1 MDFAAAFTRDP
12 QAAPYPVRC
21 DATAAVVF
29 AVLAGVLAF
38 TVDDG
43 RRPDL
48 VGWALL
54 GAAHVP
60 LAWRR
65 KAPLPVLLAV
75 VACVAPYH
83 ALDYMHLA
91 PIPASMTALYTVAAT
106 GRPQRTVIVGLA
118 VTSVT
123 LTMQLFANPHE
134 MVELLRVS
142 GWVIA
147 MLVFGAS
154 IRLYRQLVAGVVE
167 RAEGEAERKVVE
179 ERLRIARDLHDLL
192 AHSITLI
199 GVQTSVAAHVLVAAP
214 DRLDR
219 EALARALDE
228 IAETCREARA
238 EVRTTLDVL
247 RAAPEGPL
255 PDLAS
260 LPDLVRA
267 SGAELIMRTGSPA
280 ETGTGTGTRPG
291 AVVGV
296 GVGVGTGSG
305 TEGGTGAEVGSG
317 SGAGVGSGSGA
328 GVGSGSGAGVGS
340 GSGMAR
346 VPAAVGAAAYRIVQ
360 ESLTNAVRHGGRGA
374 GVRVDVGLV
383 EDVLTVRVT
392 NGGAAGGSG
401 EVGGSGGAGDPGA
414 VGTLDGAG
422 GSGGDA
428 GGLGSGGMAGS
439 GYGILGMRERARSVG
454 GTLNAGPREDGGF
467 EVSAEL
473 PLTVREV
480 AV

>member
-21 DATAAVVF
+21 DASAAAVF
-29 AVLAGVLAF
+29 AVIAAVLAL

-43 RRPDL
+43 RAPDAL
-48 VGWALL
+48 GWALL
-54 GAAHVP
+54 LAAHVP

-65 KAPLPVLLAV
+65 RAPMPVLLAM

-91 PIPASMTALYTVAAT
+91 PIPASMTALYTVAST
-106 GRPQRTVIVGLA
+106 GRPRRTLLVGLS

-123 LTMQLFANPHE
+123 LTVQLFVNPHE

-154 IRLYRQLVAGVVE
+154 IRLYRQLVAGVME
-167 RAEGEAERKVVE
+167 RAEREAERKVAE

-199 GVQTSVAAHVLVAAP
+199 GVQTSVAAHVLVADP

-219 EALARALDE
+219 EALVKALDG
-228 IAETCREARA
+228 ITETCREARS

-247 RAAPEGPL
+247 RATPEGPL

-260 LPDLVRA
+260 LPDLVRT
-267 SGAELIMRTGSPA
+267 SGADLTVRTGA
-280 ETGTGTGTRPG
+280 
-291 AVVGV
+291 AK
-296 GVGVGTGSG
+296 
-305 TEGGTGAEVGSG
+305 
-317 SGAGVGSGSGA
+317 
-328 GVGSGSGAGVGS
+328 
-340 GSGMAR
+340 

-360 ESLTNAVRHGGRGA
+360 ESLTNAVRHGSPGA
-374 GVRVDVGLV
+374 DLSVDVGL
-383 EDVLTVRVT
+383 EKDVLTVRVT
-392 NGGAAGGSG
+392 NGGTAPGGTGGSG
-401 EVGGSGGAGDPGA
+401 ATG
-414 VGTLDGAG
+414 
-422 GSGGDA
+422 
-428 GGLGSGGMAGS
+428 GS

-454 GTLNAGPREDGGF
+454 GTLSAGPRDGGGF
-467 EVSAEL
+467 EVAAQL
-473 PLTVREV
+473 PLPGREV
-480 AV
+480 MV

>member
-21 DATAAVVF
+21 DATAAAAF
-29 AVLAGVLAF
+29 AVLAAVLAL

-48 VGWALL
+48 LGWALL
-54 GAAHVP
+54 LAAHVP

-65 KAPLPVLLAV
+65 KAPMPVLLAV

-91 PIPASMTALYTVAAT
+91 PIPASMTALYTVAST
-106 GRPQRTVIVGLA
+106 GRPRRTVLVGLT

-123 LTMQLFANPHE
+123 LTIQLVVNPHE

-154 IRLYRQLVAGVVE
+154 IRLYRQLVAGVME
-167 RAEGEAERKVVE
+167 RAEREAEGKVVE

-199 GVQTSVAAHVLVAAP
+199 GVQTSVAAHVLVATP
-214 DRLDR
+214 ERLDR

-228 IAETCREARA
+228 IAETCRDARA

-260 LPDLVRA
+260 LPDLVRT
-267 SGAELIMRTGSPA
+267 SGADLTVRTG
-280 ETGTGTGTRPG
+280 TTK
-291 AVVGV
+291 
-296 GVGVGTGSG
+296 
-305 TEGGTGAEVGSG
+305 
-317 SGAGVGSGSGA
+317 
-328 GVGSGSGAGVGS
+328 
-340 GSGMAR
+340 

-360 ESLTNAVRHGGRGA
+360 ESLTNAVRHGGGRGA
-374 GVRVDVGLV
+374 DMRVDVGLV
-383 EDVLTVRVT
+383 EEVLTVRVT
-392 NGGAAGGSG
+392 NGGGVAGQ
-401 EVGGSGGAGDPGA
+401 GGAGASGA
-414 VGTLDGAG
+414 VGDVGGDG
-422 GSGGDA
+422 GSGGDGDGGGGVLGPGLA
-428 GGLGSGGMAGS
+428 GGA

-454 GTLNAGPREDGGF
+454 GTLSAGPREGGGF
-467 EVSAEL
+467 EVSARL
-473 PLTVREV
+473 PLVIKEV

>member
-21 DATAAVVF
+21 DATAAAVF
-29 AVLAGVLAF
+29 AVLSVALAL

-48 VGWALL
+48 LGWALL
-54 GAAHVP
+54 LAAHIP

-65 KAPLPVLLAV
+65 KAPMPVLIAV

-83 ALDYMHLA
+83 ALDFMHLA
-91 PIPASMTALYTVAAT
+91 PIPASMTALYTVAST
-106 GRPQRTVIVGLA
+106 GRPKRTVIVGSA
-118 VTSVT
+118 VTSIT
-123 LTMQLFANPHE
+123 LTMQLFVNPHE
-134 MVELLRVS
+134 LVELLRVS

-154 IRLYRQLVAGVVE
+154 IRLHRQLVAGVVE
-167 RAEGEAERKVVE
+167 RAEREAERKVTE

-199 GVQTSVAAHVLVAAP
+199 GVQTSVAAHILVADP

-219 EALARALDE
+219 ETLARSLDQ
-228 IAETCREARA
+228 IAETCREARG

-260 LPDLVRA
+260 LPDLVRS
-267 SGAELIMRTGSPA
+267 SGADLAVWTG
-280 ETGTGTGTRPG
+280 E
-291 AVVGV
+291 
-296 GVGVGTGSG
+296 
-305 TEGGTGAEVGSG
+305 
-317 SGAGVGSGSGA
+317 
-328 GVGSGSGAGVGS
+328 
-340 GSGMAR
+340 AR

-360 ESLTNAVRHGGRGA
+360 ESLTNAVRHGGPDVD
-374 GVRVDVGLV
+374 VRVDVGVV
-383 EDVLTVRVT
+383 EEALTVRVT
-392 NGGAAGGSG
+392 NGGVASL
-401 EVGGSGGAGDPGA
+401 
-414 VGTLDGAG
+414 GTSDR
-422 GSGGDA
+422 
-428 GGLGSGGMAGS
+428 

-454 GTLNAGPREDGGF
+454 GTLSAGPRDGGGF
-467 EVSAEL
+467 EVTAVL
-473 PLTVREV
+473 PFAAKEV
-480 AV
+480 AA

>member
-21 DATAAVVF
+21 DATAAAVF
-29 AVLAGVLAF
+29 AVIAGVLAL

-54 GAAHVP
+54 LAAHVP

-91 PIPASMTALYTVAAT
+91 PIPASMTALYTVAST
-106 GRPQRTVIVGLA
+106 GRPRRTVLVALT

-123 LTMQLFANPHE
+123 LTIQLVVNPHE

-154 IRLYRQLVAGVVE
+154 IRLYRQLVAGVME
-167 RAEGEAERKVVE
+167 RGEREAERKVVE

-199 GVQTSVAAHVLVAAP
+199 GVQTSVAAHVLVATP

-219 EALARALDE
+219 EALVRALDE
-228 IAETCREARA
+228 IAETCRDARA

-260 LPDLVRA
+260 LPDLVRT
-267 SGAELIMRTGSPA
+267 SGADLTVRTGTA
-280 ETGTGTGTRPG
+280 K
-291 AVVGV
+291 
-296 GVGVGTGSG
+296 
-305 TEGGTGAEVGSG
+305 
-317 SGAGVGSGSGA
+317 
-328 GVGSGSGAGVGS
+328 
-340 GSGMAR
+340 

-360 ESLTNAVRHGGRGA
+360 ESLTNAVRHAGRGA

-383 EDVLTVRVT
+383 EEELTVRVT
-392 NGGAAGGSG
+392 NGG
-401 EVGGSGGAGDPGA
+401 VGGGGGAGG
-414 VGTLDGAG
+414 LDALGEPDGDG
-422 GSGGDA
+422 GPDGL
-428 GGLGSGGMAGS
+428 GGLGGVHGSGREEGA
-439 GYGILGMRERARSVG
+439 GYGIIGMRERARSVG
-454 GTLNAGPREDGGF
+454 GTLSAGPREGGGF
-467 EVSAEL
+467 EVSARL
-473 PLTVREV
+473 PLTVGKV

>member
-21 DATAAVVF
+21 DASAAAVF
-29 AVLAGVLAF
+29 AVLAAVLAL

-43 RRPDL
+43 RAPDAL
-48 VGWALL
+48 GWALL
-54 GAAHVP
+54 LAAHVP

-65 KAPLPVLLAV
+65 RAPMPVLLAM
-75 VACVAPYH
+75 VACVVPYH

-91 PIPASMTALYTVAAT
+91 PIPASMTALYTVAST
-106 GRPQRTVIVGLA
+106 GRPRRTLFVGLS

-123 LTMQLFANPHE
+123 LTIQVFVNPHE

-167 RAEGEAERKVVE
+167 RAEREAERKVAE

-199 GVQTSVAAHVLVAAP
+199 GVQTSVAAHVLVADP

-219 EALARALDE
+219 EALVKALDG
-228 IAETCREARA
+228 ITETCREARS

-247 RAAPEGPL
+247 RATPEGPL

-260 LPDLVRA
+260 LPDLVRT
-267 SGAELIMRTGSPA
+267 SGADLTVRTGSA
-280 ETGTGTGTRPG
+280 K
-291 AVVGV
+291 
-296 GVGVGTGSG
+296 
-305 TEGGTGAEVGSG
+305 
-317 SGAGVGSGSGA
+317 
-328 GVGSGSGAGVGS
+328 
-340 GSGMAR
+340 

-360 ESLTNAVRHGGRGA
+360 ESLTNAVRHGSPGA
-374 GVRVDVGLV
+374 DLSVDVGL
-383 EDVLTVRVT
+383 EKDVLTVRVT
-392 NGGAAGGSG
+392 NGGSAPGGTG
-401 EVGGSGGAGDPGA
+401 
-414 VGTLDGAG
+414 
-422 GSGGDA
+422 
-428 GGLGSGGMAGS
+428 GS

-454 GTLNAGPREDGGF
+454 GTLSAGPRDGGGF
-467 EVSAEL
+467 EVAAEL
-473 PLTVREV
+473 PLPGREV
-480 AV
+480 TV

>member
-21 DATAAVVF
+21 DATAAAAFAVVA
-29 AVLAGVLAF
+29 AVLAL

-48 VGWALL
+48 LGWALL
-54 GAAHVP
+54 LAAHVP

-65 KAPLPVLLAV
+65 RAPMPVLLAV

-91 PIPASMTALYTVAAT
+91 PIPASMTALYTVAST
-106 GRPQRTVIVGLA
+106 GRPRRTVLVGLT

-123 LTMQLFANPHE
+123 LSVQLLVNPHE

-154 IRLYRQLVAGVVE
+154 IRLYRQLVAGVME
-167 RAEGEAERKVVE
+167 RAEREAEGKVVE

-199 GVQTSVAAHVLVAAP
+199 GVQTSVAAHVLVATP

-228 IAETCREARA
+228 IAETCRDARA

-260 LPDLVRA
+260 LPDLVRT
-267 SGAELIMRTGSPA
+267 SGAELTVRTGTA
-280 ETGTGTGTRPG
+280 K
-291 AVVGV
+291 
-296 GVGVGTGSG
+296 
-305 TEGGTGAEVGSG
+305 
-317 SGAGVGSGSGA
+317 
-328 GVGSGSGAGVGS
+328 
-340 GSGMAR
+340 

-360 ESLTNAVRHGGRGA
+360 ESLTNAVRHGGGRKA
-374 GVRVDVGLV
+374 DVRVDVGLA
-383 EDVLTVRVT
+383 EDELTVRVT
-392 NGGAAGGSG
+392 NGSAGGR
-401 EVGGSGGAGDPGA
+401 GGPAA
-414 VGTLDGAG
+414 V
-422 GSGGDA
+422 GDA
-428 GGLGSGGMAGS
+428 GGDGGA

-454 GTLNAGPREDGGF
+454 GTLSAGPREGGGF
-467 EVSAEL
+467 EVSARL
-473 PLTVREV
+473 PLSVRE
-480 AV
+480 AAA

>member
-21 DATAAVVF
+21 DATAAAVF
-29 AVLAGVLAF
+29 AVLATLLAL

-48 VGWALL
+48 LGWTLL
-54 GAAHVP
+54 IAAHVP

-65 KAPLPVLLAV
+65 KAPMPVLLAV

-83 ALDYMHLA
+83 ALDYMHVA

-106 GRPQRTVIVGLA
+106 GRPQRTILVGLS

-123 LTMQLFANPHE
+123 LTVQLVVNPHE

-167 RAEGEAERKVVE
+167 RAEREAERKVTE

-219 EALARALDE
+219 EALVRALDE

-260 LPDLVRA
+260 LPDLVRT
-267 SGAELIMRTGSPA
+267 SGADLTVRTGA
-280 ETGTGTGTRPG
+280 
-291 AVVGV
+291 AK
-296 GVGVGTGSG
+296 
-305 TEGGTGAEVGSG
+305 
-317 SGAGVGSGSGA
+317 
-328 GVGSGSGAGVGS
+328 
-340 GSGMAR
+340 

-360 ESLTNAVRHGGRGA
+360 ESLTNAVRHGSRGA

-383 EDVLTVRVT
+383 EEVLTVRVT
-392 NGGAAGGSG
+392 NGGGDGLGVAGGVGRGDALDGDDGSGGGDGVHGSGGSG
-401 EVGGSGGAGDPGA
+401 
-414 VGTLDGAG
+414 
-422 GSGGDA
+422 
-428 GGLGSGGMAGS
+428 GS

-454 GTLNAGPREDGGF
+454 GTLSAGPREGGGF

-473 PLTVREV
+473 PLVVREV

>member
-21 DATAAVVF
+21 DATAALVF

-267 SGAELIMRTGSPA
+267 SGADLIMRTGNPA
-280 ETGTGTGTRPG
+280 ETGTGTGMG
-291 AVVGV
+291 AGAR
-296 GVGVGTGSG
+296 TGSG
-305 TEGGTGAEVGSG
+305 TEGGA
-317 SGAGVGSGSGA
+317 
-328 GVGSGSGAGVGS
+328 

-392 NGGAAGGSG
+392 NEGAAGGSG
-401 EVGGSGGAGDPGA
+401 EAGGPGGVGDPGGAG
-414 VGTLDGAG
+414 VGGLDGV
-422 GSGGDA
+422 
-428 GGLGSGGMAGS
+428 GGLGSGGAGGVVGA

-454 GTLNAGPREDGGF
+454 GTLRAGPRAGGGF

>member
-267 SGAELIMRTGSPA
+267 SGADLIMRTGSPTA
-280 ETGTGTGTRPG
+280 TGTGPG
-291 AVVGV
+291 AGA
-296 GVGVGTGSG
+296 GTGSG
-305 TEGGTGAEVGSG
+305 TED
-317 SGAGVGSGSGA
+317 GAGVGSGA
-328 GVGSGSGAGVGS
+328 GSGA

-392 NGGAAGGSG
+392 NGGVADGSG
-401 EVGGSGGAGDPGA
+401 EVGGSGGAGDPGD
-414 VGTLDGAG
+414 VGALDRVG

-428 GGLGSGGMAGS
+428 GGLGSGGAAGA

-454 GTLNAGPREDGGF
+454 GTLRAGPREDGGF

-480 AV
+480 MV

>member
-267 SGAELIMRTGSPA
+267 SGADLIMRTGSPA
-280 ETGTGTGTRPG
+280 ETETGAGTGMGMGAGTGAG
-291 AVVGV
+291 A
-296 GVGVGTGSG
+296 GSG
-305 TEGGTGAEVGSG
+305 TEGGAGVGSG
-317 SGAGVGSGSGA
+317 TEGGAGVGSGA
-328 GVGSGSGAGVGS
+328 A
-340 GSGMAR
+340 SGMAR

-392 NGGAAGGSG
+392 NGGVSDGSG
-401 EVGGSGGAGDPGA
+401 EAGAPGGVGDPGGAG
-414 VGTLDGAG
+414 VGGLDGV
-422 GSGGDA
+422 
-428 GGLGSGGMAGS
+428 GGLGSGGAGGVVGA

-454 GTLNAGPREDGGF
+454 GTLRAGPREGGGF

>member
-21 DATAAVVF
+21 DATAALVF

-267 SGAELIMRTGSPA
+267 SGADLIMRTGSPA
-280 ETGTGTGTRPG
+280 ETGTGTGTEAG
-291 AVVGV
+291 AGA
-296 GVGVGTGSG
+296 GAG
-305 TEGGTGAEVGSG
+305 TEGGAGSG
-317 SGAGVGSGSGA
+317 LGV
-328 GVGSGSGAGVGS
+328 

-401 EVGGSGGAGDPGA
+401 EAGGPGGVGDP
-414 VGTLDGAG
+414 DGAG
-422 GSGGDA
+422 VGGLDGV
-428 GGLGSGGMAGS
+428 GGLGSGGVVGA

-454 GTLNAGPREDGGF
+454 GTLRAGPRAGGGF

>member
-21 DATAAVVF
+21 DATAAAVF
-29 AVLAGVLAF
+29 AVLAALLAL

-48 VGWALL
+48 LGWTLL
-54 GAAHVP
+54 LAAHVP

-65 KAPLPVLLAV
+65 KAPMPVLLAV

-106 GRPQRTVIVGLA
+106 GRPQRTMLVGLS

-123 LTMQLFANPHE
+123 LTVQLVVNPHE

-167 RAEGEAERKVVE
+167 RAEREAERKVTE

-219 EALARALDE
+219 EALVRALDE

-260 LPDLVRA
+260 LPDLVRT
-267 SGAELIMRTGSPA
+267 SGADLTVRTGA
-280 ETGTGTGTRPG
+280 
-291 AVVGV
+291 AK
-296 GVGVGTGSG
+296 
-305 TEGGTGAEVGSG
+305 
-317 SGAGVGSGSGA
+317 
-328 GVGSGSGAGVGS
+328 
-340 GSGMAR
+340 

-360 ESLTNAVRHGGRGA
+360 ESLTNAVRHGSRGA

-383 EDVLTVRVT
+383 EEVLTVRVT
-392 NGGAAGGSG
+392 NGGADGLGGAGGLGRGDALDGDDSSG
-401 EVGGSGGAGDPGA
+401 GGDGVHGSGGAG
-414 VGTLDGAG
+414 
-422 GSGGDA
+422 
-428 GGLGSGGMAGS
+428 GS

-454 GTLNAGPREDGGF
+454 GTLSAGPREGGGF

-473 PLTVREV
+473 PLVVREV

>member
-1 MDFAAAFTRDP
+1 MDFAAALTRDP

-21 DATAAVVF
+21 DATAAAVF
-29 AVLAGVLAF
+29 AVVAIALAL

-48 VGWALL
+48 LGWALL
-54 GAAHVP
+54 LAAHVP

-91 PIPASMTALYTVAAT
+91 PIPASMTALYSVAST
-106 GRPQRTVIVGLA
+106 SRPRNTVIVGLS

-123 LTMQLFANPHE
+123 LTMQLFVNPHE

-167 RAEGEAERKVVE
+167 RGRHEAERRVTE

-199 GVQTSVAAHVLVAAP
+199 GVQTSVAAHVLVADP

-219 EALARALDE
+219 RALVQALDQ

-260 LPDLVRA
+260 LPDLVRS
-267 SGAELIMRTGSPA
+267 SGADLTLRTGQA
-280 ETGTGTGTRPG
+280 K
-291 AVVGV
+291 
-296 GVGVGTGSG
+296 
-305 TEGGTGAEVGSG
+305 
-317 SGAGVGSGSGA
+317 
-328 GVGSGSGAGVGS
+328 
-340 GSGMAR
+340 

-360 ESLTNAVRHGGRGA
+360 ESLTNAVRHGGPDA
-374 GVRVDVGLV
+374 DVRVDVGLQ
-383 EDVLTVRVT
+383 ERVLTVRVT
-392 NGGAAGGSG
+392 DRGTA
-401 EVGGSGGAGDPGA
+401 A
-414 VGTLDGAG
+414 VGTG
-422 GSGGDA
+422 
-428 GGLGSGGMAGS
+428 GS

-454 GTLNAGPREDGGF
+454 GTLDAGPRDGGGF
-467 EVSAEL
+467 EVRAAL
-473 PLTVREV
+473 PLTVRE
-480 AV
+480 ATA

>member
-21 DATAAVVF
+21 DAAAAVVF

-267 SGAELIMRTGSPA
+267 SGADLIMRTGSPA
-280 ETGTGTGTRPG
+280 ETGTGTGTAGTG
-291 AVVGV
+291 AGA
-296 GVGVGTGSG
+296 GTGSG
-305 TEGGTGAEVGSG
+305 TEGGA
-317 SGAGVGSGSGA
+317 GAGVGSGA
-328 GVGSGSGAGVGS
+328 V
-340 GSGMAR
+340 SGMAR

-374 GVRVDVGLV
+374 GVRVDVGLL

-392 NGGAAGGSG
+392 NGGVAGGSG
-401 EVGGSGGAGDPGA
+401 EVGAPGGVGDPGG
-414 VGTLDGAG
+414 VGVGGLDGV
-422 GSGGDA
+422 
-428 GGLGSGGMAGS
+428 GGLGSGGAGGVVGA

-454 GTLNAGPREDGGF
+454 GTLYAGPREGGGF

>member
-48 VGWALL
+48 VGWVLL

-267 SGAELIMRTGSPA
+267 SGADLTMRTGSTVETGT
-280 ETGTGTGTRPG
+280 ETGTGPG
-291 AVVGV
+291 A
-296 GVGVGTGSG
+296 GTGSG
-305 TEGGTGAEVGSG
+305 TEDEAGA
-317 SGAGVGSGSGA
+317 GAGVGS
-328 GVGSGSGAGVGS
+328 GVGS

-392 NGGAAGGSG
+392 NGGVAGGSG
-401 EVGGSGGAGDPGA
+401 EVGGSGGVGDPGA
-414 VGTLDGAG
+414 DAALDRVG
-422 GSGGDA
+422 GSGGVA
-428 GGLGSGGMAGS
+428 GA

-454 GTLNAGPREDGGF
+454 GTLRAGPREGGGF

>member
-21 DATAAVVF
+21 DASAAAVF
-29 AVLAGVLAF
+29 AVLAAVLAL

-43 RRPDL
+43 RAPDAL
-48 VGWALL
+48 GWALL
-54 GAAHVP
+54 LAAHVP

-65 KAPLPVLLAV
+65 RAPMPVLLAM
-75 VACVAPYH
+75 VACVLPYH

-91 PIPASMTALYTVAAT
+91 PIPASMTALYTVAST
-106 GRPQRTVIVGLA
+106 GRPRRTLFVGLS

-123 LTMQLFANPHE
+123 LTIQVFVNPHE

-154 IRLYRQLVAGVVE
+154 IRLYRQLVAGVME
-167 RAEGEAERKVVE
+167 RAEREAERKVAE

-199 GVQTSVAAHVLVAAP
+199 GVQTSVAAHVLVADP

-219 EALARALDE
+219 EALVKALDG
-228 IAETCREARA
+228 ITETCREARS

-247 RAAPEGPL
+247 RAIPEGPL

-260 LPDLVRA
+260 LPDLVRT
-267 SGAELIMRTGSPA
+267 SGADLTVRTGA
-280 ETGTGTGTRPG
+280 
-291 AVVGV
+291 AK
-296 GVGVGTGSG
+296 
-305 TEGGTGAEVGSG
+305 
-317 SGAGVGSGSGA
+317 
-328 GVGSGSGAGVGS
+328 
-340 GSGMAR
+340 

-360 ESLTNAVRHGGRGA
+360 ESLTNAVRHGAPGA
-374 GVRVDVGLV
+374 DLSVDVGL
-383 EDVLTVRVT
+383 EKDVLTVRVT
-392 NGGAAGGSG
+392 NGGSAPGGTG
-401 EVGGSGGAGDPGA
+401 
-414 VGTLDGAG
+414 
-422 GSGGDA
+422 
-428 GGLGSGGMAGS
+428 GS

-454 GTLNAGPREDGGF
+454 GTLSAGPRDGGGF
-467 EVSAEL
+467 EVAAEL
-473 PLTVREV
+473 PLPGREV
-480 AV
+480 TV

>member
-1 MDFAAAFTRDP
+1 MDFAAALTRDP

-21 DATAAVVF
+21 DATAAAAF
-29 AVLAGVLAF
+29 ALVAVALAL

-48 VGWALL
+48 LGWVLL
-54 GAAHVP
+54 LAAHVP

-65 KAPLPVLLAV
+65 KAPMPVLLAV

-91 PIPASMTALYTVAAT
+91 PIPASMTALYTVAST
-106 GRPQRTVIVGLA
+106 GRPQRTVIVGLS
-118 VTSVT
+118 VTSIT
-123 LTMQLFANPHE
+123 LTMQLFVNPHE
-134 MVELLRVS
+134 LVELLRVS

-154 IRLYRQLVAGVVE
+154 IRLYRQLVASVVE
-167 RAEGEAERKVVE
+167 RAEREAERKVTE

-199 GVQTSVAAHVLVAAP
+199 GVQTSVAAHVLVADP

-219 EALARALDE
+219 EALVRALDQ
-228 IAETCREARA
+228 ISETCREARA

-260 LPDLVRA
+260 LPDLVRS
-267 SGAELIMRTGSPA
+267 SGADLTIRTGEA
-280 ETGTGTGTRPG
+280 K
-291 AVVGV
+291 
-296 GVGVGTGSG
+296 
-305 TEGGTGAEVGSG
+305 
-317 SGAGVGSGSGA
+317 
-328 GVGSGSGAGVGS
+328 
-340 GSGMAR
+340 

-360 ESLTNAVRHGGRGA
+360 ESLTNAVRHGGPDG
-374 GVRVDVGLV
+374 GMRVDVGLM
-383 EDVLTVRVT
+383 EEVLTVRVT
-392 NGGAAGGSG
+392 NDGAAS
-401 EVGGSGGAGDPGA
+401 E
-414 VGTLDGAG
+414 GT
-422 GSGGDA
+422 S
-428 GGLGSGGMAGS
+428 GS

-454 GTLNAGPREDGGF
+454 GTLSAGPRDGGGF
-467 EVSAEL
+467 EVTAAL
-473 PLTVREV
+473 PLAVREV
-480 AV
+480 VV